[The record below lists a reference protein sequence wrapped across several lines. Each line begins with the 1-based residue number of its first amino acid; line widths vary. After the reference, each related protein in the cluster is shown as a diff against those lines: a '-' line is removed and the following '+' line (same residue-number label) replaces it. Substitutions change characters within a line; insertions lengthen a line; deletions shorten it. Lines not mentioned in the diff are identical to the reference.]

1 MSNTDFEN
9 ELKGQYRQLGTV
21 LDKEQI
27 ITEKTVKQYKNI
39 RIRLHL
45 LDWILY
51 TVVVFG
57 IGVLVHFGISSI
69 MSGKAIY
76 AVVALLAVLLAGYS
90 FSMTPRSLVLLQEK
104 ISIRLWIG
112 KVEMRYEDIRQAEM
126 MTYAGNNLRLCG
138 YGGVKAAIGW
148 FWNSKVGV
156 YKAFVNR
163 REDSILITM
172 KSGKKIAFS
181 SANPE
186 EVIDAIRSNINRC

>member
-21 LDKEQI
+21 LDNEQI